1 MGDILLM
8 QLILI
13 KYVLGIKRKTKN
25 KTTSVAD
32 MDPYMDVVVHFDLH
46 FTTGEQTSTL
56 IHIFLSRLH
65 KNIQRYRYI
74 YGTVYQVA
82 LLPEYYEVFSSYV
95 FFFFLKTTTLMFR
108 LSALVPSS

>member
-1 MGDILLM
+1 
-8 QLILI
+8 
-13 KYVLGIKRKTKN
+13 
-25 KTTSVAD
+25 

-56 IHIFLSRLH
+56 IHIFLSRL
-65 KNIQRYRYI
+65 RYRYI

-82 LLPEYYEVFSSYV
+82 LHPEYYEVFSSYV